1 MRKLL
6 LLVVLAGA
14 VRWALGRRRTSP
26 LERVAVGY
34 ADGSALELASGAP
47 ELDRM
52 LLIARGALRP

>member
-6 LLVVLAGA
+6 LLGVLAGA

-26 LERVAVGY
+26 PERVAVGY
-34 ADGSALELASGAP
+34 DDGSALELETGAP
-47 ELDRM
+47 QLDRL